1 MIDKEYV
8 KVYCCADCAHYDM
21 KKHRC
26 RNGAKDEGTG
36 REHFYRDCCLG
47 IHNENESVPIEVLDK
62 IRAEIEELAD
72 ADGYG
77 DYQLGFSFGL
87 MMAMEIIDKYRAES
101 EVQQ

>member
-47 IHNENESVPIEVLDK
+47 IHNENESVPIEVLQE
-62 IRAEIEELAD
+62 IRQEIEKSVDSYYEGQFR
-72 ADGYG
+72 DG
-77 DYQLGFSFGL
+77 LCKAL
-87 MMAMEIIDKYRAES
+87 NIIDNKIKES
-101 EVQQ
+101 SE